1 MVRSLLAC
9 AGLLASVS
17 PSLAAQQKVCVFQ
30 EKKSAADAVNDAAAV
45 AEELDARSVQT
56 VAAAGISSR
65 NEDAEAGER
74 GCSWIVTVRRE
85 EPPPVSPTY
94 GEAGPGTG
102 GGVTTE
108 MAASM
113 ARGDFVE
120 FTLRR
125 TGRRKIAARGYSQDA
140 SPYTKIAA
148 QIAKKID
155 KEK

>member
-9 AGLLASVS
+9 AGLLALIS
-17 PSLAAQQKVCVFQ
+17 PSLTAQPKVCVFQ
-30 EKKSAADAVNDAAAV
+30 EKKDIAGKVSDAAAV
-45 AEELDARSVQT
+45 ADELDARSVQA
-56 VAAAGISSR
+56 VAAAGISPR

-102 GGVTTE
+102 GGVTSE

-113 ARGDFVE
+113 ARDIIE
-120 FTLRR
+120 FSLRR
-125 TGRRKIAARGYSQDA
+125 AGMRKTVARGYSQDA
-140 SPYTKIAA
+140 SPYTKIAG
-148 QIAKKID
+148 QIATKIG

>member
-9 AGLLASVS
+9 AGLLAFVS
-17 PSLAAQQKVCVFQ
+17 PSLGAQQKVCVFQ
-30 EKKSAADAVNDAAAV
+30 EKKAIADKVSDAAAV
-45 AEELDARSVQT
+45 ADELDSRSVQT
-56 VAAAGISSR
+56 VAAAGISPR
-65 NEDAEAGER
+65 NEDTEAGER

-85 EPPPVSPTY
+85 EPPPVSPTF
-94 GEAGPGTG
+94 GEAGPGTD

-113 ARGDFVE
+113 ARDIVE
-120 FTLRR
+120 FSLRGA
-125 TGRRKIAARGYSQDA
+125 GRRKIVARGYSQDA